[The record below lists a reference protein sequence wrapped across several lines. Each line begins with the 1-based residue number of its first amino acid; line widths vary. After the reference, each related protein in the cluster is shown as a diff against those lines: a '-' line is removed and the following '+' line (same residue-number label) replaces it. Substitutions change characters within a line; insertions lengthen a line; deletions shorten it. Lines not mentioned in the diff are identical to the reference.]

1 MRRAER
7 AVYMTSGCAAA
18 PLWQLVVPG
27 APNFATLSL
36 GRELPVELAMLVVAV
51 VANVS
56 AVRRMFRIAELIRA
70 KKLAA

>member
-1 MRRAER
+1 
-7 AVYMTSGCAAA
+7 
-18 PLWQLVVPG
+18 VVPG
-27 APNFATLSL
+27 THQLASISF
-36 GRELPVELAMLVVAV
+36 GRELPIELTLLVVAV